1 MGSTISTAKLVAAFP
16 SVSGAPFYVMYEETY
31 ESNVTPRTPRWS
43 CVGLGSVERIMRRIF
58 QSASSCEGGMLKGSG
73 GRDISPEGYLA
84 GWLKELANPV
94 MCEDRT
100 ITLEA
105 GDSWSSAIPNSALE
119 ATLAQLVSLGRQ
131 DIATELEEKKS
142 IKLSLHAESALIEAL
157 YSGGSMSPWR
167 IIPDT
172 SAHHWAS
179 RVPQLGY
186 APAKTKVFDV
196 KVPRFYKVNPRE
208 ENRLILNEAGQ
219 WVCAGWDYSIVG
231 SYVHDLWEAELR
243 EPGSYRTRIKAYR
256 DALKGSPY
264 LPKRG
269 VKILIDTTV
278 ELKDWHKSTLAKVLA
293 TFPHSAKGSEV
304 RLDVPEDAS
313 DLYSV
318 FQLSDCITW
327 EVSENE
333 AVEQPCLTQQLCLLA
348 G

>member
-16 SVSGAPFYVMYEETY
+16 TVSGAPFYVMYEESY
-31 ESNVTPRTPRWS
+31 ESNVHPKTPRWS
-43 CVGLGSVERIMRRIF
+43 CVALGSLERIMRRIF
-58 QSASSCEGGMLKGSG
+58 VSASSCEGGMLKGSG
-73 GRDISPEGYLA
+73 GRDISPEGYVA

-94 MCEDRT
+94 ICEDRT

-105 GDSWSSAIPNSALE
+105 GDRWTSAIPNSALE

-142 IKLSLHAESALIEAL
+142 IKLSLHAESGLIESL
-157 YSGGSMSPWR
+157 YVGGSMAPWR

-172 SAHHWAS
+172 SAHHWAR
-179 RVPQLGY
+179 RVPELGY
-186 APAKTKVFDV
+186 APAKTKLFDV
-196 KVPRFYKVNPRE
+196 KVPRFYKINPKE
-208 ENRLILNEAGQ
+208 DNRLILDEAGQ
-219 WVCAGWDYSIVG
+219 WRCVGWDYSIVG
-231 SYVHDLWEAELR
+231 SYVAGLWEAELR

-264 LPKRG
+264 LPKTG
-269 VKILIDTTV
+269 VKIVIDTSV
-278 ELKDWHKSTLAKVLA
+278 ELKKWHKSTLTKILEN
-293 TFPHSAKGSEV
+293 FPHSATGSLV
-304 RLDVPEDAS
+304 RMDVPEDSS

-318 FQLSDCITW
+318 FQLNDCITW
-327 EVSENE
+327 EVCEHE